1 MLIKIIF
8 CLPLFFIVLLIL
20 QSSPCEPQMIHGSLY
35 NGLFSTMSCIIHL
48 LVSFQGVLAEDK
60 GVFVD
65 QKITESTACSSR
77 KILAT
82 HKPLHQEKN
91 NNKRRRM

>member
-1 MLIKIIF
+1 
-8 CLPLFFIVLLIL
+8 
-20 QSSPCEPQMIHGSLY
+20 MIHGSLY
-35 NGLFSTMSCIIHL
+35 NGLFSIISCIIHL

-77 KILAT
+77 KNIGNTQTTASR
-82 HKPLHQEKN
+82 KK
-91 NNKRRRM
+91 NNKRRRG

>member
-1 MLIKIIF
+1 
-8 CLPLFFIVLLIL
+8 
-20 QSSPCEPQMIHGSLY
+20 MIHGSLY
-35 NGLFSTMSCIIHL
+35 NGLLSIMSCITHL

-77 KILAT
+77 TVLAT
-82 HKPLHQEKN
+82 HKPLHQEKKEQQEGEN
-91 NNKRRRM
+91 VMIRIQIMHHNTPENEGTAIT